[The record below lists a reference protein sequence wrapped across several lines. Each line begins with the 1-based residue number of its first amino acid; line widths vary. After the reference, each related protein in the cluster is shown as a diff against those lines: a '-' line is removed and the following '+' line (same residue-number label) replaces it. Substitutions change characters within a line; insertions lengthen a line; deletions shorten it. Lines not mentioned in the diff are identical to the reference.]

1 LRFRTAAPLL
11 LALFLGAP
19 PAVEATELFGM
30 QEIYS
35 TNLTPFTKWDGV
47 VARVERER
55 ADGAAICRAEPADRP
70 CVADW
75 WTNFVAELAH
85 LPLRDRIAR
94 VNSVLNRVPYVT
106 AQANWHDPNHWET
119 PYEFLA
125 RGGQCQDYAIAKFMA
140 LEQSGVPQE
149 ALRLA
154 VVRDTKTAA
163 DHAVAIVY
171 VDGAALVLDN
181 QNEVVLPASA
191 HGRYRPYYSI
201 NRVGWWY
208 PADKTAGSAKI
219 AQAAGGVEAR

>member
-1 LRFRTAAPLL
+1 MRLLSAAFLVLLLLGTAPL
-11 LALFLGAP
+11 
-19 PAVEATELFGM
+19 EASELFGL

-35 TNLTPFTKWDGV
+35 TDLAPFTKWDGV

-55 ADGAAICRAEPADRP
+55 ADGAAICTAAPAGGP
-70 CVADW
+70 CVAERW
-75 WTNFVAELAH
+75 ASFVAELKR
-85 LPLRDRIAR
+85 LPLRER
-94 VNSVLNRVPYVT
+94 VIRANSMLNTIPYVP
-106 AQANWHDPNHWET
+106 AQANWHDPDHWET

-154 VVRDTKTAA
+154 VVRDTAKAL
-163 DHAVAIVY
+163 DHAVTIVY

-181 QNEVVLPASA
+181 QNEAVVPASP

-201 NRVGWWY
+201 NRAGWWY
-208 PADKTAGSAKI
+208 PVPATASTMRVARSD
-219 AQAAGGVEAR
+219 GGAELR

>member
-1 LRFRTAAPLL
+1 LRLRTAASLL
-11 LALFLGAP
+11 LALFLGLP
-19 PAVEATELFGM
+19 SAVDATELFGM
-30 QEIYS
+30 QEVYS

-55 ADGAAICRAEPADRP
+55 ADGTAICEMQTTNQP
-70 CVADW
+70 CVAQW
-75 WTNFVAELAH
+75 WASFVAELSR
-85 LPLRDRIAR
+85 LPLRERIAR
-94 VNSVLNRVPYVT
+94 VNSVLNQVPYVT

-154 VVRDTKTAA
+154 VVRDTEKAA
-163 DHAVAIVY
+163 DHAVAVVY

-181 QNEVVLPASA
+181 QNQAVVPASA

-201 NRVGWWY
+201 NRAGWWY
-208 PADKTAGSAKI
+208 PVAEPAGGAKI
-219 AQAAGGVEAR
+219 AQTTGSVEAH

>member
-1 LRFRTAAPLL
+1 LRLLPTAFLFLLLLLGAAP
-11 LALFLGAP
+11 
-19 PAVEATELFGM
+19 VEASELFGL
-30 QEIYS
+30 QEVYS
-35 TNLTPFTKWDGV
+35 SNLTPFTKWDGV

-55 ADGAAICRAEPADRP
+55 ADGAAICKAEPDGET
-70 CVADW
+70 CVATRW
-75 WTNFVAELAH
+75 ASFVAELKR
-85 LPLRDRIAR
+85 LPLRERVAR

-119 PYEFLA
+119 PYEFLT

-154 VVRDTKTAA
+154 VVRDTARA
-163 DHAVAIVY
+163 LDHAVTIVY

-181 QNEVVLPASA
+181 QNEAVVPASP

-201 NRVGWWY
+201 NRAGWWY
-208 PADKTAGSAKI
+208 PVPERASTVRVARSD
-219 AQAAGGVEAR
+219 GGTELR

>member
-1 LRFRTAAPLL
+1 LRLLSAAFVFLLLLLLGAAPI
-11 LALFLGAP
+11 
-19 PAVEATELFGM
+19 EASELFGL

-35 TNLTPFTKWDGV
+35 SNLTPFTKWDGV

-55 ADGAAICRAEPADRP
+55 ADGTAACAAAATGET
-70 CVADW
+70 CVATRW
-75 WTNFVAELAH
+75 ASFVAELKR
-85 LPLRDRIAR
+85 LPLRERVAR

-119 PYEFLA
+119 PYEFLT

-154 VVRDTKTAA
+154 VVRDTARA
-163 DHAVAIVY
+163 LDHAVTIVY

-181 QNEVVLPASA
+181 QNEAVLPASP

-201 NRVGWWY
+201 NRAGWWY
-208 PADKTAGSAKI
+208 PVPATANTMRVARSD
-219 AQAAGGVEAR
+219 GGAELR